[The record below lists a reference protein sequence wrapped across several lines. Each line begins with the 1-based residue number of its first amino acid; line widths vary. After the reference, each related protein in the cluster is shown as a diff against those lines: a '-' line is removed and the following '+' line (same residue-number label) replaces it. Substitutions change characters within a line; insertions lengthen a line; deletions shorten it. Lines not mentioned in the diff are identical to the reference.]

1 MTNGAGEEKTISVR
15 NNLIEIYG
23 MLKSKNNMTQDEI
36 NTVFLKVLK
45 VINQVSRIHD
55 NLEEAE
61 KNQWDI
67 GVAMDEI
74 GDELYFN
81 GVYTHEV

>member
-15 NNLIEIYG
+15 NNLLEIYDI
-23 MLKSKNNMTQDEI
+23 LKASNDIPNETKTILEEKVNK
-36 NTVFLKVLK
+36 VFH
-45 VINQVSRIHD
+45 QVNLIHD
-55 NLEEAE
+55 NLEEVE
-61 KNQWDI
+61 KAGWKLD
-67 GVAMDEI
+67 VAMDEI

>member
-1 MTNGAGEEKTISVR
+1 MTSGAGEEKTISVR
-15 NNLIEIYG
+15 NKLFELYDYIEASADIPADVKA
-23 MLKSKNNMTQDEI
+23 MLKEKTSK
-36 NTVFLKVLK
+36 LAH
-45 VINQVSRIHD
+45 QVSRIHD

-61 KNQWDI
+61 KNQWGID
-67 GVAMDEI
+67 VAMDEI